1 MDFTKFYIL
10 LILFLAYLCGNLI
23 INFSKDEIKNSTRYI
38 IFIRFVLHILILGT
52 LLYLIIPFNLYKI
65 VFILLGIL
73 ISYFYFNPLILTI
86 SIFSLNLSERISL
99 FLISLI
105 LIYNL
110 MNGIIQLK
118 LIKKNIYINSL
129 LLILIFVIAILFL
142 TNDNKLTSLAL
153 ALAFSF
159 GYLINK
165 RILKL
170 KNKSFINT

>member
-10 LILFLAYLCGNLI
+10 FILFLAYLFGNLI
-23 INFSKDEIKNSTRYI
+23 INFSKDEIKNSTK
-38 IFIRFVLHILILGT
+38 FLLFVRFVLHILILGT
-52 LLYLIIPFNLYKI
+52 LLYLIIPFTLYKI

-129 LLILIFVIAILFL
+129 LLILIFVIAIFFL

-153 ALAFSF
+153 AFSF
-159 GYLINK
+159 GYLINIK
-165 RILKL
+165 ILKYKS
-170 KNKSFINT
+170 KNFINT